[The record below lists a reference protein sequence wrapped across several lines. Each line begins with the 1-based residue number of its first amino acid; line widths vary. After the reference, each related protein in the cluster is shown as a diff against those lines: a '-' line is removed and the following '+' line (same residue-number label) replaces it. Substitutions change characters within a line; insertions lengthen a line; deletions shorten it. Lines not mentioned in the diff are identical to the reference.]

1 MKRILAL
8 ASAVLLSVSLL
19 AGCGSTAASTTA
31 SSAAASASGSAAS
44 GETVTL
50 KVGASPTPHAEIL
63 KQVVDDLA
71 KEGVNLQIVEFTDY
85 VQPNTALESGD
96 LDANYFQHVPYL
108 NDFNQKNGTHLV
120 SVAQIHYEP
129 MGIYA
134 GKSSALDSIPDGATI
149 AVPNDVTNEARA
161 LLLLQANGIIKL
173 KDGAGLDATK
183 LDIAENPK
191 NVEIVEVE
199 AAQVASKLPD
209 VDLGVINANYALEA
223 GLSPATD
230 ALASETADSTAAQT
244 YANVLVV
251 KEGNENNEA
260 IQKLVKALQSEK
272 IRNYINDTYKGA
284 VVPIF

>member
-1 MKRILAL
+1 
-8 ASAVLLSVSLL
+8 
-19 AGCGSTAASTTA
+19 
-31 SSAAASASGSAAS
+31 
-44 GETVTL
+44 
-50 KVGASPTPHAEIL
+50 
-63 KQVVDDLA
+63 
-71 KEGVNLQIVEFTDY
+71 
-85 VQPNTALESGD
+85 
-96 LDANYFQHVPYL
+96 
-108 NDFNQKNGTHLV
+108 
-120 SVAQIHYEP
+120 